1 MWRLSF
7 DMFHDF
13 LGHYEG
19 VSWHTVWVKDMPHG
33 LNTSKTRC
41 YQHGGGALVSVTF
54 LLPLINGILGTH
66 MAPPVPVAMK
76 LAVSRGLSKY
86 LSRILP

>member
-1 MWRLSF
+1 
-7 DMFHDF
+7 MFHEV

-19 VSWHTVWVKDMPHG
+19 LVG
-33 LNTSKTRC
+33 IEFGCSKARC

-66 MAPPVPVAMK
+66 MAPPVPVATLK
-76 LAVSRGLSKY
+76 LPCSPPKEVI
-86 LSRILP
+86 RIFVRDTPTT